1 VAANPI
7 RTCLACGQTDDHPRH
22 VIGLPDGN
30 SINYHMDCCVV
41 VKNCEHCTASLEG
54 SNEAKG
60 DDLRAHI
67 IANAPTV
74 GEAE

>member
-1 VAANPI
+1 MAANPI

-22 VIGLPDGN
+22 VIALPDGN
-30 SINYHMDCCVV
+30 DVNYHFDCHKIVT
-41 VKNCEHCTASLEG
+41 NCEHCTPVVDSSDG
-54 SNEAKG
+54 KKG

-67 IANAPTV
+67 ISSNA

>member
-1 VAANPI
+1 MAANPI

-30 SINYHMDCCVV
+30 DVNYHMDCCSI
-41 VKNCEHCTASLEG
+41 VKNCEHCTPVVDSSDG
-54 SNEAKG
+54 AKG

-67 IANAPTV
+67 V
-74 GEAE
+74 GQSEEAS